1 MRRDLRSTP
10 SVESSIK
17 KIDMETTTTQSET
30 SPGADKPSLNPD
42 ALNQLVEQLVNDLG
56 AAVNGALVVLGD
68 ELGIYAALADIGP
81 ATSQQI
87 AKETKL
93 HERHLGEWLS
103 AQAASRYVSY
113 DAASD
118 AFFLTA
124 EQVAVFADPNSPAAM
139 TGGFYAISA
148 IYHDEPLVAESF
160 RNGAG
165 LPWGQHHNC
174 LFCGIERFFRP
185 GYQAN
190 INEKW
195 IPALDGVEQKL
206 SAGTRV
212 ADIGCGHGIST
223 LIMAKAFPK
232 SQFCGFDLHP
242 ASIEAANRHAKEQHI
257 MNVHFS
263 VAAAKDFPGKNYGFV
278 TVFDALH
285 DMGDPVSAASHVKQS
300 LEVDSTFMIVEPSAG
315 DSIAE
320 NINPVG
326 RVYYGFS
333 PMLCTPGS
341 LSQEVG
347 LALGA
352 QAGERR
358 LRDVLSQGGFTRVRR
373 AAETPFSMILE
384 ARA

>member
-1 MRRDLRSTP
+1 
-10 SVESSIK
+10 
-17 KIDMETTTTQSET
+17 METTTRIET
-30 SPGADKPSLNPD
+30 SVGAEKPSLNPD
-42 ALNQLVEQLVNDLG
+42 ALNQLLEQLVNDLG

-68 ELGIYAALADIGP
+68 DLGIYAALADIGP
-81 ATSQQI
+81 ATSQQL
-87 AKETKL
+87 AKKTKL
-93 HERHLGEWLS
+93 HERQLREWLS
-103 AQAASRYVSY
+103 AQTASGYVSY

-124 EQVAVFADPNSPAAM
+124 EQVAVFADPDSPAAM

-148 IYHDEPLVAESF
+148 IHHDEPLVAESF
-160 RNGAG
+160 RTGAG
-165 LPWGQHHNC
+165 LPWGKHHNC

-195 IPALDGVEQKL
+195 IPALDGVQQKL
-206 SAGTRV
+206 SAGTLV

-232 SQFCGFDLHP
+232 SEFYGFDLHL
-242 ASIEAANRHAKEQHI
+242 ASIEAANRHAREQQI
-257 MNVHFS
+257 TNVHFS
-263 VAAAKDFPGKNYGFV
+263 TASAKDFPGNDYGLV

-285 DMGDPVSAASHVKQS
+285 DMGDPVGAASHVNES
-300 LEVDSTFMIVEPSAG
+300 LQTDGTFMIVEPLAA
-315 DSIAE
+315 DSLAE

-333 PMLCTPGS
+333 TMLCTPGS

-358 LRDVLSQGGFTRVRR
+358 LRDVLSMGGFTRVRR
-373 AAETPFSMILE
+373 AAETPFNMILE
-384 ARA
+384 ARP